1 MIPSS
6 PSSFSRLL
14 LQLDVFPW
22 GAVWRAGVGAVAF
35 PMFRLACGGSCRF
48 WSTAGLFLALLMAVR
63 AVPLVL
69 RRLLRPDPQVREM
82 WASRRRLA
90 KEFDSYQWQKLLWIG
105 VGLLLG
111 VVLAGTPAQGEIVLT
126 IFCLVGGA
134 LGLFFWRRHQS
145 EANPNLG

>member
-1 MIPSS
+1 VIPSS

-14 LQLDVFPW
+14 LQLDVFPL

-35 PMFRLACGGSCRF
+35 PTFRFACGGSCGF
-48 WSTAGLFLALLMAVR
+48 WSTAGLFVALLMAVR

-69 RRLLRPDPQVREM
+69 RRLLRPNPQLREI
-82 WASRRRLA
+82 WASRRSLA

-105 VGLLLG
+105 VGLLLW
-111 VVLAGTPAQGEIVLT
+111 VFLTDTPAPGEIVLT
-126 IFCLVGGA
+126 ILCLVGGA

-145 EANPNLG
+145 EANPNLQ